1 MGKNEKILVIKH
13 GALGDIIQGFD
24 AFASLRAHFPDA
36 YIAVLTTPVFA
47 SLLSASG
54 WFDEVLVDRRKPVW
68 NLASTFSTLSHIRAG
83 WTQIID
89 MQCSRR
95 TARYAR
101 FAPAGARWFG
111 TAPAATDRLPD
122 FTGVN
127 NADRMLIT
135 AKQAG
140 ASASP
145 ACLDWLLSAKL
156 PEKAPHLAERK
167 YAVLFAGCSLAKP
180 QKRWPAEQFSEIA
193 RFAHAHGITPVL
205 AGTKDDKSAN
215 EQVKHHFAEVLDLT
229 AETDL
234 MSLASLLASACFVVG
249 NDTGPVFLA
258 AKCGTPTIMV
268 MGEEPDPEMSAPTGK
283 KAEYVR
289 HIPLAS
295 LGADEVI
302 SKLVSLAS
310 LPDR

>member
-1 MGKNEKILVIKH
+1 MVMNEKILIIKH
-13 GALGDIIQGFD
+13 GALGDVIQGFD
-24 AFASLRAHFPDA
+24 AFASIRAHFSDA
-36 YIAVLTTPVFA
+36 HIAVLTSRAFA

-54 WFDEVLVDRRKPVW
+54 WFDEVLIDNRNPIWHVP
-68 NLASTFSTLSHIRAG
+68 STFRTLAYLRAG
-83 WTQIID
+83 WTKIID

-95 TARYAR
+95 TAQYAR
-101 FAPAGARWFG
+101 FVPAGSRWFG
-111 TAPAATDRLPD
+111 TAPAASDPLPD

-156 PEKAPHLAERK
+156 PEKASHLADRK

-268 MGEEPDPEMSAPTGK
+268 MGEETNPEMSAPTGK

-295 LGADEVI
+295 LGAEEVI

>member
-47 SLLSASG
+47 GLLSASG

-135 AKQAG
+135 AKLAG
-140 ASASP
+140 APPIAASV
-145 ACLDWLLSAKL
+145 DWMLSAPL
-156 PEKAPHLAERK
+156 PQTAQHLVPNS
-167 YAVLFAGCSLAKP
+167 YGVLFAGCSLAKP
-180 QKRWPAEQFSEIA
+180 QKRWPAEQFAQIA
-193 RFAHAHGITPVL
+193 RFAAEQGITAVL
-205 AGTKDDKSAN
+205 AGTKDDRAAN
-215 EQVKHHFAEVLDLT
+215 DALKRHFPDVLDLT
-229 AETDL
+229 GQTDL
-234 MSLASLLASACFVVG
+234 MSLARLLASARFVIG
-249 NDTGPVFLA
+249 NDTGPVFMA
-258 AKCGTPTIMV
+258 AKCGVPTLMV
-268 MGEEPDPEMSAPTGK
+268 MGEDTNPDMSAPVG
-283 KAEYVR
+283 ALADYLR
-289 HIPLAS
+289 HIPLSGLDAEVVIAKLAEMAS
-295 LGADEVI
+295 LG
-302 SKLVSLAS
+302 K
-310 LPDR
+310 